1 MFLLQ
6 RMCNSYLSIRFVTL
20 QNIPIEN
27 LSRGRPQDNLEFLQ
41 FLKNLYDKLY
51 EERDYDP
58 IKRRQYSKG
67 GKGMLFPLFSLR
79 FQPFGAWQGTSPKWA
94 DTQFRSLLHRFCDL
108 FSAHSPFFDV
118 GSTSTSAATPRNA
131 APRRTHEASRWFEAQ
146 DARVRGENQRT
157 GPISGEFAVLW
168 A

>member
-67 GKGMLFPLFSLR
+67 GKGMLFSFVS
-79 FQPFGAWQGTSPKWA
+79 
-94 DTQFRSLLHRFCDL
+94 TQISTFRSVTGSFAKMSRYSVPVAAPSVLRPFLSAQSVLRRWRHLHQR
-108 FSAHSPFFDV
+108 
-118 GSTSTSAATPRNA
+118 RNA
-131 APRRTHEASRWFEAQ
+131 TERCASANPWSKSMIWSTRCAC
-146 DARVRGENQRT
+146 
-157 GPISGEFAVLW
+157 
-168 A
+168 